1 MLLTKLPA
9 HGESEQL
16 IVNIYS
22 ALLAVTP
29 AQLSEIFMGLPYRA
43 AEYTEVSL
51 SSIRATANIIHYL
64 CLDNYQ
70 PYSIAYS
77 LQNDK

>member
-1 MLLTKLPA
+1 
-9 HGESEQL
+9 
-16 IVNIYS
+16 
-22 ALLAVTP
+22 
-29 AQLSEIFMGLPYRA
+29 MGLPYRA

-51 SSIRATANIIHYL
+51 SSIRATANIIHYV

-77 LQNDK
+77 LQNDKYESEDLDIYHFVD

>member
-22 ALLAVTP
+22 AFLLL
-29 AQLSEIFMGLPYRA
+29 LSEIFMGLPYRP